1 MNTPPTPTI
10 SICPLSSGSSGNSI
24 LIRSDSCAVLVDC
37 GMTGKAAENELAQ
50 AGISPEKIDAI
61 IVTHEHIDH
70 ISGVGIM
77 CRRYKIPVYATLG
90 TWKAMI
96 NSIGKID
103 TSLIRYIAAEVPF
116 EICGT
121 KFHPFST
128 SHDAAESIGLIFS
141 KNGKYGAV
149 ATDLGTVTKHIFD
162 LLSPCSIAVLEAN
175 HDEVML
181 KNGSYPMHLKERI
194 LSDHGH
200 LSNKLCGALCAKLVR
215 EGKLRQIMLGHLST
229 DNNTPRRAYETVA
242 NSIEATGFKVGEEVF
257 LYIAQRYCMS
267 EELID

>member
-1 MNTPPTPTI
+1 MNI
-10 SICPLSSGSSGNSI
+10 SICPLSSGSSGNCI

-37 GMTGKAAENELAQ
+37 GITGKSAENELAS
-50 AGISPEKIDAI
+50 AGLSPDKLDAI

-70 ISGVGIM
+70 IKGVGIM
-77 CRRYKIPVYATLG
+77 CRRYRIPVYATLG
-90 TWKAMI
+90 TWKSMI

-116 EICGT
+116 EISGT
-121 KFHPFST
+121 TFHPFST

-141 KNGKYGAV
+141 KDGKYGAV

-175 HDEVML
+175 HDEIML
-181 KNGSYPMHLKERI
+181 KNGPYPMHLKERI
-194 LSDHGH
+194 LSDYGH

-215 EGKLRQIMLGHLST
+215 EGKLRRIILGHLST
-229 DNNTPRRAYETVA
+229 DNNTPRKAYETVA
-242 NSIEATGFKVGEEVF
+242 NSIEATGFKIGNDVQ
-257 LYIAQRYCMS
+257 LYIAKRYCMS